1 MKKLL
6 LACACGLV
14 MTTVFADQKLLNASY
29 DISKALFTE
38 YDELFTSHWAKTHNG
53 EAINLTTTNAGST
66 KQAKTVAKNKLHK
79 GRLFD
84 VVTFNQSTDVELLVE
99 SGHIDADWQ
108 KRLQNQSSPYYSTI
122 AFLVRKGNPKGIKS
136 WEDLTKDGV
145 STVFPDPATSGNGRY
160 TILGVVAY
168 AKEKFP
174 NDETKQDEFLKN
186 FLNHV
191 VLYETGG
198 ATARKTF
205 AERKVGDVLLSFEA
219 EVRSLADAN
228 PDEFEVVVP
237 EVSVL
242 ADFYVAVVDK
252 NVAEQATGEV
262 AKAYLE
268 YLYSKEAQ
276 ELLAKHNYRVRNAE
290 VAQNQKFG
298 EVRLKSI
305 KEIGGSWAEVKKT
318 YFDEQGKFSQLR
330 K

>member
-6 LACACGLV
+6 LACACGLA
-14 MTTVFADQKLLNASY
+14 MTSAFAQQKLLNASY

-38 YDELFTSHWAKTHNG
+38 YDQLFTEHWAKTHNG
-53 EAINLTTTNAGST
+53 ETINPTTTNAGST

-79 GRLFD
+79 GQLFD
-84 VVTFNQSTDVELLVE
+84 VVTFNQITDVELLVE

-160 TILGVVAY
+160 TILGLIAY

-174 NDETKQDEFLKN
+174 NDETKQDELLKN
-186 FLNHV
+186 FLKHV
-191 VLYETGG
+191 ALYETGG
-198 ATARKTF
+198 AAARKTF
-205 AERKVGDVLLSFEA
+205 AERKVGDALLSFEA
-219 EVRSLADAN
+219 EVRSLAHAN

-237 EVSVL
+237 EISVL

-252 NVAEQATGEV
+252 NVAEQSTGEM

-268 YLYSKEAQ
+268 YLYSKEGQ

-290 VAQNQKFG
+290 VAATQKLG
-298 EVRLKSI
+298 EVKLKSI
-305 KEIGGSWAEVKKT
+305 EEIGGSWAEVKKT
-318 YFDEQGKFSQLR
+318 YFGEAGKVSKMR
-330 K
+330 